1 MDAIYNLLDKLI
13 PFEFISYTFM
23 KNALLAILISAPIF
37 ALLGT
42 MIVNK
47 KMAFFSDAMGHSA
60 LCGIAL
66 GVLFG
71 FTNHS
76 LSMILFAILFSA
88 LLNFVKDRTSY
99 GADTI
104 ISVFTSI
111 TLALGL
117 TLLSF
122 SGNFNKYNSYL
133 IGDILSITKQ
143 EIMYLCIC
151 LVFVILLWIVAYN
164 KINGESIN
172 RSLSKSKGINGT
184 LYDYIFSAFIAVV
197 IMLSIRWIG
206 VLLINSLVILPAA
219 AARNISSNTRQY
231 HVFTLLFS
239 LVMGVAGLIMS
250 YYIHVPTGPMI
261 VLLLGGTF
269 FITFLIRG
277 FIRK

>member
-1 MDAIYNLLDKLI
+1 MNYIYELLNTLI
-13 PFEFISYTFM
+13 PFSFISYSFM
-23 KNALLAILISAPIF
+23 KNALLAIIISAPIF

-60 LCGIAL
+60 LCGIAV

-76 LSMILFAILFSA
+76 LSMMIFAILFSV

-111 TLALGL
+111 ALALGL

-122 SGNFNKYNSYL
+122 GGSFNKYNSYL
-133 IGDILSITKQ
+133 VGDILSITSH
-143 EIMYLCIC
+143 EITYLFIC
-151 LVFVILLWIVAYN
+151 LILVILLWIFTYN
-164 KINGESIN
+164 KINAESIN
-172 RSLSKSKGINGT
+172 SSLSKSKGINGK
-184 LYDYIFSAFIAVV
+184 LYDYIFSAFISVV

-219 AARNISSNTRQY
+219 AARNISTNTRQY
-231 HVFTLLFS
+231 HIWTVLFS
-239 LVMGVAGLIMS
+239 MIMGISGLITS

-269 FITFLIRG
+269 FITFITHS
-277 FIRK
+277 FTKS

>member
-1 MDAIYNLLDKLI
+1 MNYIYELLNTLI
-13 PFEFISYTFM
+13 PFSFISYSFM
-23 KNALLAILISAPIF
+23 KNALLAIIISAPIF

-60 LCGIAL
+60 LCGIAV

-76 LSMILFAILFSA
+76 LSMIIFAILFSV

-111 TLALGL
+111 ALALGL

-122 SGNFNKYNSYL
+122 GGSFNKYNSYL
-133 IGDILSITKQ
+133 VGDILSITSH
-143 EIMYLCIC
+143 EITYLFIC
-151 LVFVILLWIVAYN
+151 LILVILLWIFTYN
-164 KINGESIN
+164 KINAESIN
-172 RSLSKSKGINGT
+172 SSLSKSKGINGK
-184 LYDYIFSAFIAVV
+184 LYDYIFSAFISVV

-219 AARNISSNTRQY
+219 AARNISTNTRQY
-231 HVFTLLFS
+231 HIWTVLFS
-239 LVMGVAGLIMS
+239 MIMGISGLITS

-269 FITFLIRG
+269 FITFITHS
-277 FIRK
+277 FTKS

>member
-1 MDAIYNLLDKLI
+1 MDFIYELMNTLI
-13 PFEFISYTFM
+13 PFDFISYSFM
-23 KNALLAILISAPIF
+23 KNALLAITVSTPIF

-60 LCGIAL
+60 LCGIAV

-76 LSMILFAILFSA
+76 LSMIFFAIFFSI

-111 TLALGL
+111 AMALGL

-122 SGNFNKYNSYL
+122 SGSFNKYNSYL
-133 IGDILSITKQ
+133 VGDILSITKR
-143 EIMYLCIC
+143 EIVYLFIC
-151 LVFVILLWIVAYN
+151 LLLVILLWIFSYN
-164 KINGESIN
+164 KINAESIN
-172 RSLSKSKGINGT
+172 RSLSKSKGINGK
-184 LYDYIFSAFIAVV
+184 LFDYIFTAFIAVV

-231 HVFTLLFS
+231 HIWTVLFS
-239 LVMGVAGLIMS
+239 MVMGLLGLIMS

-261 VLLLGGTF
+261 VLLLGVTF
-269 FITFLIRG
+269 FITFVIRS
-277 FIRK
+277 FVRK

>member
-1 MDAIYNLLDKLI
+1 MDFIYELMNTLI
-13 PFEFISYTFM
+13 SFDFISYSFM
-23 KNALLAILISAPIF
+23 KNALLAIIISAPIF

-60 LCGIAL
+60 LCGIAV

-76 LSMILFAILFSA
+76 LSMIFFAIFFSV

-99 GADTI
+99 GTDTI

-111 TLALGL
+111 ALALGL

-122 SGNFNKYNSYL
+122 SGSFNKYNSYL
-133 IGDILSITKQ
+133 VGDILSITKQ
-143 EIMYLCIC
+143 EIIYLFVCFI
-151 LVFVILLWIVAYN
+151 LVILLWIFSYN
-164 KINGESIN
+164 KINAESIN
-172 RSLSKSKGINGT
+172 RSLSKSKGINGK
-184 LYDYIFSAFIAVV
+184 LYDYIFSAFVSVV

-231 HVFTLLFS
+231 HIWTVLFS
-239 LVMGVAGLIMS
+239 MVMGISGLIMS

-269 FITFLIRG
+269 FITFMIHSFAKR
-277 FIRK
+277 

>member
-1 MDAIYNLLDKLI
+1 MNYIYELLNTLI
-13 PFEFISYTFM
+13 PFSFISYSFM
-23 KNALLAILISAPIF
+23 KNALLAIIISAPIF

-60 LCGIAL
+60 LCGIAV

-76 LSMILFAILFSA
+76 LSMIIFAILFSV

-111 TLALGL
+111 ALALGL

-122 SGNFNKYNSYL
+122 GGSFNKYNSYL
-133 IGDILSITKQ
+133 VGDILSITSH
-143 EIMYLCIC
+143 EITYLFIC
-151 LVFVILLWIVAYN
+151 LILVILLWIFAYN
-164 KINGESIN
+164 KINAESIN
-172 RSLSKSKGINGT
+172 SSLSKSKGINGK
-184 LYDYIFSAFIAVV
+184 LYDYIFSAFISVV

-219 AARNISSNTRQY
+219 AARNISTNTRQY
-231 HVFTLLFS
+231 HIWTVLFS
-239 LVMGVAGLIMS
+239 MIMGISGLITS

-269 FITFLIRG
+269 FITFITHS
-277 FIRK
+277 FTKS

>member
-1 MDAIYNLLDKLI
+1 
-13 PFEFISYTFM
+13 M
-23 KNALLAILISAPIF
+23 KNALLAIIISAPIF

-60 LCGIAL
+60 LCGIAV
-66 GVLFG
+66 GVLLG

-76 LSMILFAILFSA
+76 LSMIIFAILFSV

-111 TLALGL
+111 ALALGL

-122 SGNFNKYNSYL
+122 GGSFNKYNSYL
-133 IGDILSITKQ
+133 VGDILSITSH
-143 EIMYLCIC
+143 EITYLFIC
-151 LVFVILLWIVAYN
+151 LILVILLWIFAYN
-164 KINGESIN
+164 KINAESIN
-172 RSLSKSKGINGT
+172 SSLSKSKGINGK
-184 LYDYIFSAFIAVV
+184 LYDYIFSAFISVV

-219 AARNISSNTRQY
+219 AARNISTNTRQY
-231 HVFTLLFS
+231 HIWTVLFS
-239 LVMGVAGLIMS
+239 MIMGISGLITS

-269 FITFLIRG
+269 FITFITHS
-277 FIRK
+277 FTKS

>member
-1 MDAIYNLLDKLI
+1 MNYIYELLNTLI
-13 PFEFISYTFM
+13 PFSFISYSFM
-23 KNALLAILISAPIF
+23 KNALLAIIISAPIF

-60 LCGIAL
+60 LCGIAV

-76 LSMILFAILFSA
+76 LSMMIFAILFSV

-111 TLALGL
+111 ALALGL

-122 SGNFNKYNSYL
+122 GGSFNKYNSYL
-133 IGDILSITKQ
+133 VGDILSITSH
-143 EIMYLCIC
+143 EITYLFIC
-151 LVFVILLWIVAYN
+151 LILVILLWIFAYN
-164 KINGESIN
+164 KINAESIN
-172 RSLSKSKGINGT
+172 SSLSKSKGINGK
-184 LYDYIFSAFIAVV
+184 LYDYIFSAFISVV

-219 AARNISSNTRQY
+219 AARNISTNTRQY
-231 HVFTLLFS
+231 HIWTVLFS
-239 LVMGVAGLIMS
+239 MIMGISGLITS

-269 FITFLIRG
+269 FITFITHS
-277 FIRK
+277 FTKS